1 MADTVTIACSL
12 SGKVDVLTNGI
23 SFPSA
28 SLNLGTPGET
38 DGSVTTMATSYGDLN
53 FDEVGWNEATWAI
66 FKNLSTTT
74 GEDIYAAATPELVA
88 GLTSAGTVA
97 GGSLAATQTGAGY
110 YQIITS
116 NGTSQGKNWEAGDI
130 AIYLGTSG
138 VYAQIRPGKFA
149 VLKPG
154 KPALFQIATN
164 GSQSLKFK
172 AATGTPRLAH
182 AVVGALA

>member
-1 MADTVTIACSL
+1 MGTVNIQCSL
-12 SGKVDVLTNGI
+12 TGKVDILTASI
-23 SFPSA
+23 VFPA
-28 SLNLGTPGET
+28 TNLNLAAVDEA
-38 DGSVTTMATSYGDLN
+38 DGSLTDMSTAYSDLN
-53 FDEVGWNEATWAI
+53 FDSVGWNEATWAA

-88 GLTSAGTVA
+88 GMTSAGTVTGA
-97 GGSLAATQTGAGY
+97 SLAATQTGAGY
-110 YQIITS
+110 YQIITT
-116 NGTSQGKNWEAGDI
+116 NGSSHGKNWEVGDI

-154 KPALFQIATN
+154 KPMLFQIATN

-172 AATGTPRLAH
+172 SALGTPRLAH